1 MNQRIRNDYY
11 TSGAIDVVTI
21 IVSMGETKRPERIK
35 RKYIAFFYLISVV
48 VRLITA
54 YFQYSIHKNFHP
66 SDFFRSRL

>member
-11 TSGAIDVVTI
+11 TYGAIDVVTI

-48 VRLITA
+48 VGLITA
-54 YFQYSIHKNFHP
+54 YF
-66 SDFFRSRL
+66 